1 MLVFAA
7 GLMVEGYTR
16 GVLGENSST
25 EPSPGRHTAAAPA
38 AVTSGGPVIRM
49 AGSHPRSYTMPA
61 RTVALTFDDGPDP
74 TWTPKILAVLRHYGV
89 PGTFF
94 LVGAHVASDPGLVRE
109 ELRDGDEIGSHT
121 YTHVNLATA
130 GWREDFELTIT
141 QNALAGTV
149 GRYCLTYLALFHV
162 LLPLIAP
169 VVDVFSIYGLA
180 FLNPVKVTLFWLTFV
195 LLQALAGAYALRL
208 DGERLRPLWLLPLQQ
223 VVYRQLMYLVT
234 IQSVITALIGT
245 RQRWQAISRVG
256 VFADPSA

>member
-16 GVLGENSST
+16 GVLGENSSA
-25 EPSPGRHTAAAPA
+25 EPSPGRHTAVAPA

-49 AGSHPRSYTMPA
+49 AGSHPRSYAMPA

-94 LVGAHVASDPGLVRE
+94 LVGAHVASDPELVRE

-130 GWREDFELTIT
+130 GWRQDFELTLT

-149 GRYCLTYLALFHV
+149 GVRTRLLRMPYSSQPDALTAADWRAAEQAAGTATSWCWPTSTPQTGRGPGSRASWPPPCRTATPARSSCSTTAAATV
-162 LLPLIAP
+162 RRRSPRSRPSSRGCAP
-169 VVDVFSIYGLA
+169 
-180 FLNPVKVTLFWLTFV
+180 
-195 LLQALAGAYALRL
+195 AGT
-208 DGERLRPLWLLPLQQ
+208 GSPP
-223 VVYRQLMYLVT
+223 
-234 IQSVITALIGT
+234 
-245 RQRWQAISRVG
+245 
-256 VFADPSA
+256 

>member
-25 EPSPGRHTAAAPA
+25 EPSPGRHTVAAPA

-94 LVGAHVASDPGLVRE
+94 LVGAHVASNPGLARE

-121 YTHVNLATA
+121 YTHANLATA
-130 GWREDFELTIT
+130 GWREAFELTLT

-149 GRYCLTYLALFHV
+149 GVRTR
-162 LLPLIAP
+162 LLRMPYSSEP
-169 VVDVFSIYGLA
+169 D
-180 FLNPVKVTLFWLTFV
+180 
-195 LLQALAGAYALRL
+195 ALAGHQPGR
-208 DGERLRPLWLLPLQQ
+208 RLRRPVRLTSAASGGRRAGAGRGAGRPRCWGHASRRRARL
-223 VVYRQLMYLVT
+223 RQLLK
-234 IQSVITALIGT
+234 S
-245 RQRWQAISRVG
+245 SRM
-256 VFADPSA
+256 